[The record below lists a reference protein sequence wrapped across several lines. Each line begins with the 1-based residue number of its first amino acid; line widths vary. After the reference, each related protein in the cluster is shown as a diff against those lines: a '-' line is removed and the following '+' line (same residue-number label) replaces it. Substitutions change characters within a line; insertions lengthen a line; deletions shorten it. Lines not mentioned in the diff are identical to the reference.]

1 MSRYDFWP
9 AYVSVAD
16 KRAKAEKFVAKKKKA
31 GESLN
36 PVVILGRTITNTFW
50 GKAWCKNIESYS
62 DYASRLPRG
71 RSYARH
77 GSVVDLKITAG
88 KINASVLGSELYQV
102 EIIITPMLKEKWM
115 NLVELC
121 SGKID
126 SMIELLQ
133 GKFEKSVM
141 ELMTAPKQ
149 GLFPVPQEIK
159 LKCSCL
165 DWADMC
171 KHVAAVMYGIG
182 YHLDKQ
188 PEWLFLLRQVDHMD
202 LIVSASMSEV
212 FNEATQSD
220 AILDEDLS
228 AIFGIDMETEKPP
241 EGDSKKKINKK
252 PTKAK
257 TRKKSP
263 KM

>member
-16 KRAKAEKFVAKKKKA
+16 KRAKAEKFVAKKTKA
-31 GESLN
+31 GERLN
-36 PVVILGRTITNTFW
+36 PVVIMGRTITNTFW

-62 DYASRLPRG
+62 DYATRLPRG

-77 GSVVDLKITAG
+77 GAVVDLKITAG
-88 KINASVLGSELYQV
+88 KINALVLGSELYQV
-102 EIIITPMLKEKWM
+102 EITITPMLEARWKS
-115 NLVELC
+115 LVELC

-141 ELMTAPKQ
+141 ELMTEPKQ

-188 PEWLFLLRQVDHMD
+188 PDWLFLLRQVDHMD

-212 FNEATQSD
+212 FNETTQTD
-220 AILDEDLS
+220 AIADEDLS
-228 AIFGIDMETEKPP
+228 ALFGIDVETEKSPSVN
-241 EGDSKKKINKK
+241 SKKVVKK
-252 PTKAK
+252 KAKAK
-257 TRKKSP
+257 TGKKSQ
-263 KM
+263 KI